1 MSDFEEEDDEEL
13 QALKDEAKEDMS
25 SKKTAARLRT
35 TSKKS
40 PKKESID
47 DVTDRLERTALASSA
62 NYSCTY
68 VFPWSKHK
76 EKDGVKDIVHVEF
89 QTANLPTSYLR
100 LAKVLPGG
108 MKFATC
114 MAAPKWFF
122 EEGYLRTVMGNDWS
136 EDHARVQ
143 SRNEMVIQPIRMRTS
158 GLERW
163 VMGEAQVLD
172 LPFKCIEGDVVPH

>member
-1 MSDFEEEDDEEL
+1 
-13 QALKDEAKEDMS
+13 MS
-25 SKKTAARLRT
+25 SNKAAARRT

-40 PKKESID
+40 PKKDSID
-47 DVTDRLERTALASSA
+47 DVIERLETTALASSA

-89 QTANLPTSYLR
+89 QTANFPTSYLR

-114 MAAPKWFF
+114 MAAPKWF
-122 EEGYLRTVMGNDWS
+122 LK
-136 EDHARVQ
+136 RVI
-143 SRNEMVIQPIRMRTS
+143 SA
-158 GLERW
+158 L
-163 VMGEAQVLD
+163 
-172 LPFKCIEGDVVPH
+172 